1 MDDFTHLA
9 RLDPRFE
16 AVLNRLGPPP
26 LRRRPAD
33 FSGLV
38 QIILGQR
45 VSTKAAAAV
54 FAKIEAAGL
63 LDPEGMAAT
72 EVDAIAALGLGNAK
86 ARTVHGLAHAVIAGS
101 LDFTALATLSDEAVA
116 EILLAHRGIG
126 PWTVEVFLLGCL
138 GRPDVFPAGDL
149 TLRVSWNQIAGTD
162 LTQGQ
167 FRAVSEGW
175 RPYRSAA
182 AHLLWAAYNAQDRE
196 T

>member
-1 MDDFTHLA
+1 MNDYTHLT
-9 RLDPRFE
+9 RLEPRFE

-38 QIILGQR
+38 RIILGQR

-54 FAKIEAAGL
+54 FAKIETAGL
-63 LDPEGMAAT
+63 LDPSVVAMT
-72 EVDAIAALGLGNAK
+72 EVEAIAALGLGHAK
-86 ARTVHGLAHAVIAGS
+86 ARTVHGLAHAVVAGD
-101 LDFTALATLSDEAVA
+101 LDFATLATQSDDSVTET
-116 EILLAHRGIG
+116 LLAHKGIG

-149 TLRVSWNQIAGTD
+149 TLRLSWNQIAETD
-162 LTQGQ
+162 LTQAQ
-167 FRAVSEGW
+167 FRAVSEQW

-182 AHLLWAAYNAQDRE
+182 AHLLWAAYNAQSKE
-196 T
+196 A